1 MHLSWLGL
9 SAFRIE
15 TKDAVL
21 VTDPYAPSVAAR
33 PLRAKADIVLI
44 SQPASLEHGHVAALS
59 GSPFVIDA
67 PGEYEVKGVY
77 IRGIPIETRP
87 PASGQRS
94 AGGQAGG
101 GPRRRR
107 SATAAEP
114 TVPAAATCF
123 TVDLEGMRLAHLG
136 CLRSVPANGVLEQL
150 GDVDVLF
157 LPVGGGLAL
166 DPDSAMRVV
175 NAVEPR
181 MVVPMH
187 FQTEGFS
194 PAGKLLPA
202 TAFLREI
209 GASKVDAVERA
220 SLKARDLPAE
230 ETSVLLFRV

>member
-9 SAFRIE
+9 SAFKIE

-33 PLRAKADIVLI
+33 PLRAKADIVLV
-44 SQPASLEHGHVAALS
+44 SQPASAEHGHVAGLS
-59 GSPFVIDA
+59 GAPFVIDA

-77 IRGIPIETRP
+77 VRGIPVGTQPPDSGKRP
-87 PASGQRS
+87 SR
-94 AGGQAGG
+94 GQAGG
-101 GPRRRR
+101 GPRRRQP
-107 SATAAEP
+107 AQAEP
-114 TVPAAATCF
+114 TVPATATCF

-136 CLRSVPANGVLEQL
+136 CLQSVPANEVLEQL

-166 DPDSAMRVV
+166 DPDAAMRVV

-187 FQTEGFS
+187 FQTEGFA

-209 GASKVDAVERA
+209 GASKVEAVERA
-220 SLKARDLPAE
+220 ILKAKDLPAE